1 MSKVF
6 KRPMFRK
13 GGPVNEGIMT
23 GIVDRE
29 QYQTGT
35 PDPFVG
41 ETDQFS
47 FTPYMKKPTASSPR
61 MDLPDLKTMTKEN
74 IDLLLEAAGDR
85 GGYDPLTQFLL
96 QYGPAAAKQTGGGTF
111 ANLIAAAEKPVA
123 SMIAS
128 KQKEDDFLR
137 SIRTQATGAAMKRRS
152 ELEQADIDNRFREKL
167 ADKQISSNQE
177 IALKQITTTM
187 NEARL
192 VHERAL
198 ERQAEKSKLDYDTR
212 SKLLQEGK
220 DLEIMTPFEKVQ
232 RDLEKG
238 KYTEEYEDTTKE
250 ERRSGYEHIYRN
262 QIAKEYGESKVG
274 GHINVDMANE
284 KAQNKAAK
292 PRVNSGGT
300 NRIYYNV
307 NDGKRYLLTEGGSW
321 EPFASGSKIS
331 TSVTETIPGGTETI
345 KETSK
350 IEDIFS
356 GAGETELDKKIKQR
370 IEENR
375 KKILEGESQIKGPF
389 R

>member
-6 KRPMFRK
+6 RRPMFRK

-29 QYQTGT
+29 NHAEN
-35 PDPFVG
+35 PFVG
-41 ETDQFS
+41 GQRGMGVNTDFNLEERN
-47 FTPYMKKPTASSPR
+47 TSPQ
-61 MDLPDLKTMTKEN
+61 MNLPDLKSMTKEN
-74 IDLLLEAAGDR
+74 IDLLLEAAGPR
-85 GGYDPLTQFLL
+85 GGFDPVTQFLL
-96 QYGPAAAKQTGGGTF
+96 EYGPEAATKTGGGTF
-111 ANLIAAAEKPVA
+111 ANLISAAKKPIE
-123 SMIAS
+123 SLIAG
-128 KQKEDDFLR
+128 KQREDDFLR

-192 VHERAL
+192 EHERAL

-250 ERRSGYEHIYRN
+250 ERRSSYEHIYRN

-321 EPFASGSKIS
+321 QPFESGSEIS
-331 TSVTETIPGGTETI
+331 TVTEITPGGTETI
-345 KETSK
+345 KETK
-350 IEDIFS
+350 DFS
-356 GAGETELDKKIKQR
+356 YFNEAQKKKIKELQ
-370 IEENR
+370 EET
-375 KKILEGESQIKGPF
+375 KELPF
-389 R
+389 GGSGA

>member
-13 GGPVNEGIMT
+13 GGSVNEGIMT

-35 PDPFVG
+35 PDPFIG

-47 FTPYMKKPTASSPR
+47 FTPYMEKPTASSPR
-61 MDLPDLKTMTKEN
+61 MDLPDLKSMTKEN

-123 SMIAS
+123 SLIAS

-167 ADKQISSNQE
+167 ADKQISANQE
-177 IALKQITTTM
+177 IAMKQIAATM
-187 NEARL
+187 QEARL
-192 VHERAL
+192 DHERAL
-198 ERQAEKSKLDYDTR
+198 QRQAEKSKLDYENR
-212 SKLLQEGK
+212 SRLLEEGR
-220 DLEIMTPFEKVQ
+220 DLERLSPIEKVE

-238 KYTEEYEDTTKE
+238 KYTQEYEDTTKE
-250 ERRSGYEHIYRN
+250 KRRSSYEHIYRN
-262 QIAKEYGESKVG
+262 EIATKFGESKVG
-274 GHINVDMANE
+274 GHINVDVSNQD
-284 KAQNKAAK
+284 K
-292 PRVNSGGT
+292 VNSIMRKKIKAGGAEK
-300 NRIYYNV
+300 IYYNV
-307 NDGKRYLLTEGGSW
+307 NDGKTYVLIQEGKQAVLKPINLTGEK
-321 EPFASGSKIS
+321 EQI
-331 TSVTETIPGGTETI
+331 TEFTEIIPGGTETI
-345 KETSK
+345 KETK
-350 IEDIFS
+350 DFS
-356 GAGETELDKKIKQR
+356 YFNEAQKKKIKELQ
-370 IEENR
+370 EET
-375 KKILEGESQIKGPF
+375 KELPF
-389 R
+389 GGSGA